1 VINSA
6 ADATEQFSID
16 GHILTVIAN
25 DFVPVVPYNTTVL
38 TLGIGQRSDIIVT
51 ANYSSSSTFWMR
63 SNITCSTSLNPNAVA
78 VVMYDK
84 ASTST
89 IPTST
94 PQPYTPGCNNDP
106 LASTVPVYAI
116 NPGTPATTQTID
128 ITVAQNATGSW
139 LWYMNGTSFRGDY
152 NDPTLLLAKA
162 GNTSYPYSPQ
172 FNIINTGSNSS
183 YRFIVNNLTPTVHPL
198 HFHGHN
204 MFVLAVGTGTWDGKT
219 IVNPTNPQRRDVQLV
234 PPFGYMVWQ
243 ANAGKLS
250 STTNKFIARLGLI
263 SHQDNPG
270 AWPFHCHIAWHAG
283 AGLFVD
289 ILENPAVI
297 KNLPIPSSVDQVC
310 SDWSKF
316 SATGAVDQIELVP
329 ENSCG
334 FATVTNEILQ
344 FRRVR

>member
-1 VINSA
+1 MINSA

-25 DFVPVVPYNTTVL
+25 DFVPIVPYNTTVL

-250 STTNKFIARLGLI
+250 HTTNYR
-263 SHQDNPG
+263 SH
-270 AWPFHCHIAWHAG
+270 IT
-283 AGLFVD
+283 
-289 ILENPAVI
+289 
-297 KNLPIPSSVDQVC
+297 NLASRQPWDLALPLPHSLACRRRSIRRHPREPSSH
-310 SDWSKF
+310 
-316 SATGAVDQIELVP
+316 
-329 ENSCG
+329 
-334 FATVTNEILQ
+334 
-344 FRRVR
+344 

>member
-1 VINSA
+1 MINSA

-25 DFVPVVPYNTTVL
+25 DFVPIVPYNTTVL
-38 TLGIGQRSDIIVT
+38 TLGIGQRSDVIVT
-51 ANYSSSSTFWMR
+51 ANYTSTSSFWMR

-84 ASTST
+84 ASTT
-89 IPTST
+89 TVPTST

-106 LASTVPVYAI
+106 LASTVPVYPI

-204 MFVLAVGTGTWDGKT
+204 MFVLAVGTGTWDSKT

-243 ANAGKLS
+243 ANAGKSSHLS
-250 STTNKFIARLGLI
+250 TAATTNKVQPPVHVIDLSRMI
-263 SHQDNPG
+263 KDNPG
-270 AWPFHCHIAWHAG
+270 TWPFHCHIAWHAG

-289 ILENPAVI
+289 ILESPAAI
-297 KNLPIPSSVDQVC
+297 ANLPIPNSVNQVC

-316 SATGAVDQIELVP
+316 SATGAVDQIESV
-329 ENSCG
+329 S
-334 FATVTNEILQ
+334 
-344 FRRVR
+344 